1 MGINKNLRKSIGK
14 LRSYLKRKSKY
25 KNCFYNDCEETP
37 ISSHSIQNN
46 KILSELAEDGYVLK
60 IDIEHTYQKSKFILT
75 EKGRNVASTFKGFC
89 GRHDKEIFASIE
101 DYNYNIGNKKQEF
114 LFAYRAL
121 AKEYHIKKTVYNMA
135 DHLIRLSNEEYREV
149 CNYCDIE
156 EWDKNRLDNHFK
168 DALIGTG
175 DNLDKLKDYKKMMN
189 INLDKER
196 YYKIESDVI
205 KLPIKYSIAASSM
218 FFMEYDNRGNLI
230 NNFNRFTNMKPIFF
244 TIFPQGNFTYIIFSY
259 FKTDK
264 NYYDF
269 INPQIISQETNFQ
282 KIIVSNILAI
292 YVENFF
298 VSPLLWEYLEEEV
311 KERFLYIFSNN
322 IDLRAERLLLDR
334 NINLFRSFEKEGK
347 K

>member
-1 MGINKNLRKSIGK
+1 
-14 LRSYLKRKSKY
+14 
-25 KNCFYNDCEETP
+25 
-37 ISSHSIQNN
+37 
-46 KILSELAEDGYVLK
+46 
-60 IDIEHTYQKSKFILT
+60 
-75 EKGRNVASTFKGFC
+75 
-89 GRHDKEIFASIE
+89 
-101 DYNYNIGNKKQEF
+101 
-114 LFAYRAL
+114 
-121 AKEYHIKKTVYNMA
+121 
-135 DHLIRLSNEEYREV
+135 
-149 CNYCDIE
+149 
-156 EWDKNRLDNHFK
+156 
-168 DALIGTG
+168 
-175 DNLDKLKDYKKMMN
+175 MN